1 MLRTAFN
8 RLLASPRGLR
18 VVPPPPLPLRTGQSA
33 PSVVVVA
40 TPPGPAL
47 PSPTGGPT
55 ITRPDGVVVHL
66 GGLTLMQLR
75 GVKVTLERGIS
86 ASAVAEHMSAL
97 SSPTAS
103 GRVVPTRKQLEA
115 DLKTVH
121 LVLEQRRAGGERL

>member
-1 MLRTAFN
+1 
-8 RLLASPRGLR
+8 
-18 VVPPPPLPLRTGQSA
+18 
-33 PSVVVVA
+33 
-40 TPPGPAL
+40 
-47 PSPTGGPT
+47 
-55 ITRPDGVVVHL
+55 
-66 GGLTLMQLR
+66 MQLR